1 MAAYIIAEVDVTDPD
16 TYAGYREL
24 VPPSLEKYGGRFLV
38 RGGTAEAL
46 EGPQPKR
53 VVILEFDD
61 AAAARRWYNSPE
73 YVKAKAIRQSASTGR
88 LIMVEGVK
96 PA

>member
-16 TYAGYREL
+16 AYAGYREL

-46 EGPQPKR
+46 EGAQPKR

-61 AAAARRWYNSPE
+61 AAAARRWYSSPE
-73 YVKAKAIRQSASTGR
+73 YTKAKAIRQSASKGR
-88 LIMVEGVK
+88 LLMVEGVK
-96 PA
+96 PG